1 MAETKQFRIRKGL
14 DLPIA
19 GLPDPVVEDAPA
31 PPRVAVMAAD
41 TVGLRPT
48 MLVHEGDRVRRGDP
62 LFEDKKNPGVR
73 YTSPGAG
80 TVSAINRGERR
91 ALQSVVIDLSAEERA
106 GGDVPAASFE
116 SHTGKPPSALG
127 RDEVR
132 ALLLESGQ
140 WAALRTRPFSKVP
153 APDSVPAS
161 IFVTAIDTNPLAPP
175 VDSYMQERGDDFARG
190 VEALAQLTDGPV
202 YVCTAPGITLPK
214 LPGKAVVAE
223 FSGVHPAGTP
233 GLHIHLLDPVHRDK
247 TVWHIGYQD
256 AAAVGALFATG
267 TLDLT
272 RVISLAGPSVKRPR
286 LLRTRVGAS
295 TDDLTRGELDDG
307 DHRVVSGSVLSG
319 RSAMGAVHGYLGRY
333 HAQVSVLREGR
344 EREFLGWM
352 APGKEKFSLFRL
364 FLSNLSPGK
373 RFRFST
379 AVNGS
384 VRAIVPFGMYDWVMP
399 MDIIPSHLLRSL
411 AAGDLERCEQ
421 LGCLELDEEDLAL
434 CTFVCPSK
442 LEYGPMLRKV
452 LDTIEKEG

>member
-1 MAETKQFRIRKGL
+1 MAETKHFRIRKGL
-14 DLPIA
+14 DLPIE
-19 GLPDPVVEDAPA
+19 GTPEPVIEDAPV
-31 PPRVAVMAAD
+31 PSRVAVMAAD

-48 MLVHEGDRVRRGDP
+48 MLVHEGDTVRRGDP

-73 YTSPGAG
+73 FTAPGAG
-80 TVSAINRGERR
+80 TVTAINRGERR
-91 ALQSVVIDLSAEERA
+91 ALQSVVIELSAEERA
-106 GGDVPAASFE
+106 GGEAPAAPFE

-127 RDEVR
+127 RDAVR

-161 IFVTAIDTNPLAPP
+161 IFVTAMDTNPLAPP
-175 VDSYMQERGDDFARG
+175 ADRFLKERADDFARG

-202 YVCTAPGITLPK
+202 HVCVAPGTALPK
-214 LPGKAVVAE
+214 LPDKAVVAE

-256 AAAVGALFATG
+256 TAATGALFNTG
-267 TLDLT
+267 VLDLT

-295 TDDLTRGELDDG
+295 TDDLTRGELADG
-307 DHRVVSGSVLSG
+307 DHRVVSGSLLSG
-319 RSAMGAVHGYLGRY
+319 RTAMGDVHGYLGRY
-333 HAQVSVLREGR
+333 HVQVSALREGR

-364 FLSNLSPGK
+364 FLANLTPGK

-379 AVNGS
+379 SVNGS